1 MMTASISQKKAS
13 TFRMECRV
21 SINIHATP
29 EKLWLLLTNAADFP
43 RWNSTVTSVKGSI
56 AHGEKL

>member
-43 RWNSTVTSVKGSI
+43 ALELDGYVYQGFDRPG
-56 AHGEKL
+56 